1 LAAPY
6 KFLIIDDS
14 RVSRMKI
21 RAMLQ
26 ERLPDSTFLEA
37 GTGEEG
43 LDLARAEHPSLITI
57 DINMPGM
64 GGLAAA
70 ERLRIVSP
78 DSKLVLLSANIQ
90 DSVRQR
96 AENLAISFVE
106 KPINEATINKI
117 LTLLD

>member
-1 LAAPY
+1 MAAPN

-21 RAMLQ
+21 RALLQ
-26 ERLPDSTFLEA
+26 ERFPDSTFQEA

-43 LDLARAEHPSLITI
+43 LDLARVDSPTLITI

-70 ERLRIVSP
+70 ERLRMASP

-96 AENLAISFVE
+96 AEKLAINFVE
-106 KPINEATINKI
+106 KPVNDAAIDKI
-117 LTLLD
+117 IALLG